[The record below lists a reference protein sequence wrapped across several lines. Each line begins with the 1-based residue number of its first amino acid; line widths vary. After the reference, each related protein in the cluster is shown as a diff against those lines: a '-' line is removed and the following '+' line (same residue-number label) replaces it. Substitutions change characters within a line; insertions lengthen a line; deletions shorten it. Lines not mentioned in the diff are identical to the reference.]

1 MPLRPNTARSPQAPL
16 LWSLTALTL
25 LAGAAF
31 AWWRWQ
37 GQVRSTPHYLQLPD
51 GTEAFFRGDTR
62 IDPAPGYPHPRQ
74 IHVDGEVFLR
84 ITPVSEPLILR
95 SRLLVLTVT
104 GRTALRLT
112 AYSKEAGEQVE
123 VLEGHVVAHKNYSST
138 YTEPD
143 VLDAGGM
150 SMINRDIDL
159 MEKETTNVAQLR
171 AWSEA
176 LIAEA
181 QKRRAASR

>member
-1 MPLRPNTARSPQAPL
+1 
-16 LWSLTALTL
+16 
-25 LAGAAF
+25 
-31 AWWRWQ
+31 
-37 GQVRSTPHYLQLPD
+37 
-51 GTEAFFRGDTR
+51 
-62 IDPAPGYPHPRQ
+62 
-74 IHVDGEVFLR
+74 
-84 ITPVSEPLILR
+84 
-95 SRLLVLTVT
+95 
-104 GRTALRLT
+104 
-112 AYSKEAGEQVE
+112 VE